1 MSQEWDEVVN
11 EVRLMGAR
19 LDAFRDDLLAAADSG
34 ELTGEQCEFIN
45 EITAVTDAASLRG
58 LSLLID
64 AMLREAAQE
73 GDEGSRSE

>member
-45 EITAVTDAASLRG
+45 EITAVTDAASVSCLK
-58 LSLLID
+58 LHID
-64 AMLREAAQE
+64 AMLRESTEE
-73 GDEGSRSE
+73 GDTQE